1 MTVALL
7 VCDHIDPRFA
17 AETGGSYEAMFRA
30 LLPGMDLKPYLVCDG
45 YFPASAAAYDAYL
58 VTGSRHSVYDGFP
71 WIERLKAFVREIRQA
86 GKRYVGSCFGH
97 QLLAEAL
104 GGRVG
109 KAPGGWAIGVY
120 GFECLAQAP
129 WMQPPREKINLLMMC
144 QDQVLAL
151 PPGSKV
157 WAGAPACPVGIF
169 TVGSNML
176 GLQAHPEYSKAYDR
190 ALMQA
195 RVDRMGAATV
205 EVGLA
210 SLQQPVDREAIAAWI
225 SRFLTE
231 GG

>member
-1 MTVALL
+1 MTIALL
-7 VCDHIDPRFA
+7 VCDHIDPRYA
-17 AETGGSYEAMFRA
+17 AETGGSYTALFRA
-30 LLPGMDLKPYLVCDG
+30 LLPELDLRPYLVCDG
-45 YFPASAAAYDAYL
+45 HFPASATAHDAYL
-58 VTGSRHSVYDGFP
+58 VTGSRYSVYDDFP
-71 WIERLKAFVREIRQA
+71 WIERLKAFVGEIHQA

-97 QLLAEAL
+97 QMLAEAL

-109 KAPGGWAIGVY
+109 KAPSGWAIGVY
-120 GFECLAQAP
+120 GFECLDTAP

-151 PPGSKV
+151 PEGAKV

-169 TVGSNML
+169 TVGPNML
-176 GLQAHPEYSKAYDR
+176 GLQAHPEYNQAYDR

-210 SLQQPVDREAIAAWI
+210 SLKQPVQREIIAAWTT
-225 SRFLTE
+225 RFLTQ
-231 GG
+231 GR